1 MKTLW
6 LAVAL
11 AVSIPLATPA
21 PASAQGGAAVA
32 DDQEDTA
39 MWVKRL
45 DDAKA
50 QLDSA
55 KEKLISY
62 ERAKGKGAARN
73 YPRGPAKEVYLKG
86 IKDSEAAYEAARHDL
101 PELIEEARRAGIVPG
116 VLEPY
121 EAAAAAAVP
130 VAEITD
136 DAAAQANPGDDDVQQ
151 AEVGDSG
158 VDDEVDSATNTDTQ
172 EDPAKNTDTQE
183 EDPGPQT
190 DDGDSN

>member
-1 MKTLW
+1 MKPLW
-6 LAVAL
+6 LALAL
-11 AVSIPLATPA
+11 AVSMPLAPA
-21 PASAQGGAAVA
+21 LASAQGKGAVA

-50 QLDSA
+50 DLDGSKEQL
-55 KEKLISY
+55 LSY
-62 ERAKGKGAARN
+62 LNAKGRGAARN

-86 IKDSEAAYEAARHDL
+86 IADSEAAYEAARQHL
-101 PELIEEARRAGIVPG
+101 PEVIDEARRAGIVPG
-116 VLEPY
+116 VLDPY
-121 EAAAAAAVP
+121 EQAASAAVP
-130 VAEITD
+130 VADITD
-136 DAAAQANPGDDDVQQ
+136 DAAAQANPGDDDVKQ

-158 VDDEVDSATNTDTQ
+158 VDDDVDAATNTDSP